1 MSKTYGAISHLIVPS
16 PFITISGGPR
26 ICVQNLHKQITR
38 ALTSSRNSLC
48 WWYSMGIRNVERWW
62 WWSVG
67 VPNGVYCVT
76 LPLSVASANFSTFSL
91 DGFFL
96 FALTTNWCLN
106 LCKCNY
112 IITSILPVKCV
123 APFCEWVCVCVCMWS
138 TWRKITLWLDGFYPV
153 FDIEIFWKLRETPAR
168 ARLSTFI
175 IKNSLADIN

>member
-123 APFCEWVCVCVCMWS
+123 APFCEWVCVCVHVVYMKENHIMAWWILPS
-138 TWRKITLWLDGFYPV
+138 FWYRNFLKIARNSSSSSSFNFYNQ
-153 FDIEIFWKLRETPAR
+153 K
-168 ARLSTFI
+168 
-175 IKNSLADIN
+175 